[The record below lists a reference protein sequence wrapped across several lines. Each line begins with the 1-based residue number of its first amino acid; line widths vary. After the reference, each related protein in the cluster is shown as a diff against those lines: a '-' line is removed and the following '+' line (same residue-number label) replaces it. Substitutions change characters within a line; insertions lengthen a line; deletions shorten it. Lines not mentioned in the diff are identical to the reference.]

1 MPQYTTGE
9 IARLCGVSV
18 RTVQY
23 YDSRGIL
30 TPGALSEGGRRL
42 YSEADVRRL
51 RIICFLRGIGLS
63 IGSISE
69 LLHEEDPGSVIALL
83 LQQQREQLE
92 SEVREKNAQLDAIDG
107 MEREI
112 RAMDCFT
119 VESIE
124 DIACVMRNRRKLRQL
139 RGLMVAV
146 GLAMDIIEVGTI
158 LLWVCRGVW
167 LPFAL
172 GMPVVIALG
181 VFIVRYYMDCT
192 AFICPACHAVFRPT
206 LRENL
211 LAPHTP
217 RARKLTCTVCG
228 HHGYCVETI
237 RDKDPK

>member
-42 YSEADVRRL
+42 YSEGDVRRL

-63 IGSISE
+63 IGSIAE
-69 LLHEEDPGSVIALL
+69 LLAEKDPGSVIALL
-83 LQQQREQLE
+83 LQQQRGQLE
-92 SEVREKNAQLDAIDG
+92 SEVREKRAQLDVLEG

-112 RAMDCFT
+112 RAMDSFT
-119 VESIE
+119 VESIQ
-124 DIACVMRNRRKLRQL
+124 DIACIMRNKKKLRRI

-146 GLAMDIIEVGTI
+146 GLLMDVIEVGTI
-158 LLWVCRGVW
+158 LLWVFKGIW

-181 VFIVRYYMDCT
+181 VFIVTYYMDRT
-192 AFICPACHAVFRPT
+192 AFICPQCHAVFRPT
-206 LRENL
+206 RRENL
-211 LAPHTP
+211 FAPHTP
-217 RARKLTCTVCG
+217 RARKLTCTACG
-228 HHGYCVETI
+228 HHGFCVET
-237 RDKDPK
+237 

>member
-42 YSEADVRRL
+42 YSEGDVRRL

-63 IGSISE
+63 IGSIAE
-69 LLHEEDPGSVIALL
+69 LLAEKDPGSVIALL
-83 LQQQREQLE
+83 LQQQRGQLE
-92 SEVREKNAQLDAIDG
+92 SEVREKRAQLDVLEG

-112 RAMDCFT
+112 RAMDSFT
-119 VESIE
+119 VESIQ
-124 DIACVMRNRRKLRQL
+124 DIACIMRNKKKLRRI

-146 GLAMDIIEVGTI
+146 GLLMDVIEVGTI
-158 LLWVCRGVW
+158 LLWVFKGIW

-181 VFIVRYYMDCT
+181 VFIVTYYMDRT
-192 AFICPACHAVFRPT
+192 AFICPQCHAVFRPT
-206 LRENL
+206 RRENL
-211 LAPHTP
+211 FAPHTP
-217 RARKLTCTVCG
+217 RARKLTCTACG
-228 HHGYCVETI
+228 HHGYCVETY
-237 RDKDPK
+237 RETEN

>member
-42 YSEADVRRL
+42 YSEGDVRRL

-63 IGSISE
+63 IGSIAE
-69 LLHEEDPGSVIALL
+69 LLAEKDPGSVIALL
-83 LQQQREQLE
+83 LQQQRGQLE
-92 SEVREKNAQLDAIDG
+92 SEVREKRAQLDVLEG

-112 RAMDCFT
+112 RAMDSFT
-119 VESIE
+119 VESIQ
-124 DIACVMRNRRKLRQL
+124 DIACIMRNKKKLRRI

-146 GLAMDIIEVGTI
+146 GLLMDVIEVGTI
-158 LLWVCRGVW
+158 LLWVFKGIW

-181 VFIVRYYMDCT
+181 VFIVTYYMDRT
-192 AFICPACHAVFRPT
+192 AFICPQCHAVFRPT
-206 LRENL
+206 RRENL
-211 LAPHTP
+211 FAPHTP
-217 RARKLTCTVCG
+217 RARKLTCTACG
-228 HHGYCVETI
+228 HHGYCVETY
-237 RDKDPK
+237 RETEK

>member
-1 MPQYTTGE
+1 MSQYTTGE

-69 LLHEEDPGSVIALL
+69 LLREEDPGSVIALL
-83 LQQQREQLE
+83 LTQQREQLE
-92 SEVREKNAQLDAIDG
+92 GELREKRAQLDAVEG

-119 VESIE
+119 VESID
-124 DIACVMRNRRKLRQL
+124 DIACVMRNRKKLRRL
-139 RGLMVAV
+139 RGLTVAV
-146 GLAMDIIEVGTI
+146 GLVMDVIELGTI
-158 LLWVCRGVW
+158 LLWVYKGIW

-172 GMPVVIALG
+172 GMPVVVALG
-181 VFIVRYYMDCT
+181 VFIVGYYMDRT
-192 AFICPACHAVFRPT
+192 AFICPACHAVFQPSR
-206 LRENL
+206 RENL
-211 LAPHTP
+211 FAPHTP
-217 RARKLTCTVCG
+217 RARKLTCTACG
-228 HHGYCVETI
+228 HHGYCVETVQEE
-237 RDKDPK
+237 K

>member
-42 YSEADVRRL
+42 YSEGDVRRL

-63 IGSISE
+63 IGSIAE
-69 LLHEEDPGSVIALL
+69 LLAEEDPGSVIALL

-92 SEVREKNAQLDAIDG
+92 SEVREKRAQLDVLEG

-112 RAMDCFT
+112 RAMDSFT
-119 VESIE
+119 VESIQ
-124 DIACVMRNRRKLRQL
+124 DIACIMRNKKKLRRI

-146 GLAMDIIEVGTI
+146 GLLMDVIEVGTI
-158 LLWVCRGVW
+158 LLWVFKGIW

-181 VFIVRYYMDCT
+181 VFIVTYYMDRT
-192 AFICPACHAVFRPT
+192 AFICPQCHAVFRPT
-206 LRENL
+206 RRENL
-211 LAPHTP
+211 SAPHTP
-217 RARKLTCTVCG
+217 RARKLTCTACG
-228 HHGYCVETI
+228 HHGYCVETY
-237 RDKDPK
+237 RETEK